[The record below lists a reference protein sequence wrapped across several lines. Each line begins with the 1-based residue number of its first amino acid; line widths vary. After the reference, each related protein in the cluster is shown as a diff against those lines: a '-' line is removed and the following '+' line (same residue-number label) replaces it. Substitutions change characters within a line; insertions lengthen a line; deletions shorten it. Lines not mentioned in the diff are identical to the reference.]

1 MIDVIK
7 LRPAR
12 SLKAASLS
20 ELSSLTAKICA
31 CAGRIEAAVYES

>member
-20 ELSSLTAKICA
+20 ELSLTAKICA